1 MLYKCSSSL
10 LHRWLASQRLGWWP
24 PEEAMFEKELS
35 TWKDLDW
42 AWHCVSEVELELSDP
57 CGPLRA
63 VQPPFL
69 QWGEQRRS
77 AVKLLLTNTK
87 GLTPLLLNWTLATV
101 LYLRQGWIGWMG
113 RGVKASV
120 WVRSGG
126 EGKRRDRERGIVWK
140 ITQVKG
146 ATVSQQ
152 CGGSVRDTVT
162 NRLRQRCVFREDA
175 QSQK

>member
-1 MLYKCSSSL
+1 MTSFPALGLMTSRGSNVRKRAFHLEGPGLSLTLCLWGWAWTIWPLRSTESSSATFSTV
-10 LHRWLASQRLGWWP
+10 RRTAQRI
-24 PEEAMFEKELS
+24 
-35 TWKDLDW
+35 
-42 AWHCVSEVELELSDP
+42 
-57 CGPLRA
+57 
-63 VQPPFL
+63 
-69 QWGEQRRS
+69 RS

-113 RGVKASV
+113 RGGVKASV

-126 EGKRRDRERGIVWK
+126 EGQRRDRERGIVWK

>member
-1 MLYKCSSSL
+1 MQNFSLKRQACQVFFIFLVKTSGPEASLLTLVCREKKGTFHSWSFQPAPSLWYLSKQPRLQFLCWVVVCLCHGFFVIFFLMLYKCSSSL

-69 QWGEQRRS
+69 QWGEQRR
-77 AVKLLLTNTK
+77 
-87 GLTPLLLNWTLATV
+87 G
-101 LYLRQGWIGWMG
+101 
-113 RGVKASV
+113 
-120 WVRSGG
+120 
-126 EGKRRDRERGIVWK
+126 
-140 ITQVKG
+140 
-146 ATVSQQ
+146 
-152 CGGSVRDTVT
+152 
-162 NRLRQRCVFREDA
+162 
-175 QSQK
+175 

>member
-1 MLYKCSSSL
+1 MTSFPALGLMTSRGSNVRKRAFHLEGPGLSLTLCLRGWAWTIWPLRSTESSSATFSTVRRTAQICCQTAL
-10 LHRWLASQRLGWWP
+10 DKHKGTHSTAT
-24 PEEAMFEKELS
+24 ELNPS
-35 TWKDLDW
+35 Y
-42 AWHCVSEVELELSDP
+42 S
-57 CGPLRA
+57 PLFKAR
-63 VQPPFL
+63 VDRVD
-69 QWGEQRRS
+69 GE
-77 AVKLLLTNTK
+77 
-87 GLTPLLLNWTLATV
+87 G
-101 LYLRQGWIGWMG
+101 
-113 RGVKASV
+113 GVKASV

>member
-1 MLYKCSSSL
+1 MTSSPALGLMTSRGSNVRKRAFHLEGPGLSLTLCLRGWAWTIWPWRPTESSSATFSTV
-10 LHRWLASQRLGWWP
+10 RRTAQRI
-24 PEEAMFEKELS
+24 
-35 TWKDLDW
+35 
-42 AWHCVSEVELELSDP
+42 
-57 CGPLRA
+57 
-63 VQPPFL
+63 
-69 QWGEQRRS
+69 RS

-101 LYLRQGWIGWMG
+101 LYLRQGWVGG
-113 RGVKASV
+113 GVKASV

-126 EGKRRDRERGIVWK
+126 EGQRRDRERGTVWK

-162 NRLRQRCVFREDA
+162 NRLRQRRVFREGA

>member
-1 MLYKCSSSL
+1 MTSFPALGLMTSRGSNVRKRTFHLEGPGLSLTLCLRGWAWTIWPLRSTESSSATFSTV
-10 LHRWLASQRLGWWP
+10 RRTAQRI
-24 PEEAMFEKELS
+24 
-35 TWKDLDW
+35 
-42 AWHCVSEVELELSDP
+42 
-57 CGPLRA
+57 
-63 VQPPFL
+63 
-69 QWGEQRRS
+69 RS

-101 LYLRQGWIGWMG
+101 LYLRQGWIGWIGWMG
-113 RGVKASV
+113 RGGVKASV